1 MEMIFQSLKGNLN
14 ISLWII
20 PLMIVFTGTIFGFLF
35 KKFIH
40 SQLII
45 AAKKSKW
52 EIDDL
57 LLKSIESQIV
67 FWFFLISLAICFKI
81 ISL

>member
-1 MEMIFQSLKGNLN
+1 MEMIFQSLRGNLN

-20 PLMIVFTGTIFGFLF
+20 PLMIVFTGTLFGFLF

-45 AAKKSKW
+45 AAKRA
-52 EIDDL
+52 IIQAC
-57 LLKSIESQIV
+57 SI
-67 FWFFLISLAICFKI
+67 FKNPI
-81 ISL
+81 PIP

>member
-20 PLMIVFTGTIFGFLF
+20 PLMIVFTGTLFGFLF

-52 EIDDL
+52 EGDDVI
-57 LLKSIESQIV
+57 LKALEPQI
-67 FWFFLISLAICFKI
+67 SAG
-81 ISL
+81 